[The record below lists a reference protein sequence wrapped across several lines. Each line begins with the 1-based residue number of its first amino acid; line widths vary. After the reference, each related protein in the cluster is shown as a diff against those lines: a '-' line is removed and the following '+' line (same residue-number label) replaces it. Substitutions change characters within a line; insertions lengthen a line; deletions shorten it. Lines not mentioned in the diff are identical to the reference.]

1 MIPAAFGRVF
11 ENEFQFRMPKRI
23 DFLRDMV
30 DNVSVWRIAADT
42 CRRRQRK
49 GKKGKDGRKD
59 DKDRCGFRL
68 SGSRKDDAD

>member
-30 DNVSVWRIAADT
+30 DNVSV
-42 CRRRQRK
+42 
-49 GKKGKDGRKD
+49 
-59 DKDRCGFRL
+59 
-68 SGSRKDDAD
+68 